1 MRVWQDIFL
10 VNNYSF
16 KKERSMRI
24 VVATVALLSMSLCIP
39 GADLSGRDE
48 TGPIRLT
55 QVIKDGTLRIS
66 AKNIS
71 RQPILAYVIAMENGA
86 QAETHH
92 DFFTGRD
99 VFAPGKKVEL
109 VFAISSTAG
118 APRVFVDYVR
128 LADNSNWGN
137 RITDDGKDVSASF
150 QK

>member
-1 MRVWQDIFL
+1 
-10 VNNYSF
+10 
-16 KKERSMRI
+16 MRI
-24 VVATVALLSMSLCIP
+24 FAVTIALLSMSFCIL

-99 VFAPGKKVEL
+99 VFAPGKKIEL
-109 VFAISSTAG
+109 VFALPSTAG
-118 APRVFVDYVR
+118 APRV
-128 LADNSNWGN
+128 
-137 RITDDGKDVSASF
+137 
-150 QK
+150 